1 MDSNENKILDAM
13 EIVAKKYINEAGYDK
28 TIQATIFE
36 LTNKSLGEYK
46 VKYQDSYFS
55 AFSADTDIEY
65 AEGTSVYVLIP
76 QGDTSKDKTIL
87 GAVDGYKIQGVTA
100 ITDAD
105 ASDIV
110 GYNCIKEKETYEL
123 CSYVQEQNI
132 ILYDKDNHIN
142 LVGLDN
148 TALKNFLSVSSTLVV
163 GASFKTQLPGEQRLK
178 GNYGIIFEL
187 GFKTETSDEIV
198 LKKFIVDINKMVG
211 NPYSLNNFTSQLGYF
226 EIDGENFE
234 YVNNITIFEKD
245 FPNQDIDKDN
255 DIFISEVQIFGA
267 NRISQEEYNVARLVI
282 NTPQGNYFSESDS
295 LDTIK
300 QLVAKIKINGNEL
313 DLSKSKVDYY
323 WFKENDDITIE
334 SMKYNYYGGEGWECL
349 NNYTLLDDN
358 NPDLVSWSPASNVK
372 DITKA
377 NITSEKVQYKC
388 IAIYNDNI
396 LSKQI
401 EISNHGSPVSISI
414 ISDSG
419 ANFIDSLGYPTLTC
433 KINNFEEPLPGYRY
447 AWSKVDNN
455 GLYTRLYETTNE
467 NEAYQIAYDNL
478 ANLNALID
486 NEEILPN
493 AAAAEKEEYT
503 EALNA
508 FETVTR
514 VDKNKIY
521 NINVAEIT
529 NYMQYKCSVY
539 YDGEYVGTESIVL
552 YNNKSNN
559 QDYFIELINGTQVF
573 KYDEN
578 GLSPCDSTKNNPQE
592 ILPISFNIINKE
604 GLDVTEEMLEKS
616 QIEWIVPEDNTLI
629 ITNGVLSMRDLVF
642 TIDSFYDKNKTN
654 NEIQL
659 IITYKGQRLTAYTN
673 LSFIK
678 EGDIGTNGT
687 DYYCVIVPNTDEYVD
702 YPAIENGVLNFTPAQ
717 EGKWFKAQIWK
728 NGKCIFNYADSQNSS
743 EGNRA
748 TIRWGI
754 QKNKYRANRSDPS
767 SITVLNNIFSTTGYY
782 TGGENEANSPANIVQ
797 CRITYKQ
804 VDYYATLPIITTS
817 CSQDY
822 KIKLK
827 SKTGFNYVTY
837 SSDGRYPKYN
847 DNKPFEIEVFET
859 IDGFEENVSLLTS
872 NEYRVG
878 FEYLIKGQIYDVQT
892 GNWVNKIL
900 FTEDDRTGLNKNQIK
915 LIPSLEYSGECV
927 STGLECICKK
937 SDGVTEIGRIHIP
950 IHCIINR
957 YANSAING
965 WDGNNVTIN
974 EEDGYILTPQI
985 GAGIK
990 DENNRF
996 TGMVMGSVKDN
1007 SNNGVIKTGLLG
1019 YDAGQQSLF
1028 LDSESGGAI
1037 FGKPSIDINNNKP
1050 IGGQIIIDPQS
1061 NKSYLFSRDYWNS
1074 YNDKGFPTSY
1084 EASNM
1089 TGNGLL
1095 IDLATPQIK
1104 YGDGTKF
1111 GIDQFGNLTCRN
1123 LINNNGILSILQMP
1137 TKACVCGYHLDET
1150 IRENSNMVQY
1160 ITHVSYK
1167 AQTISNNLVIPD
1179 NFTLTKAEVVLV
1191 SDPTVTPINPSG
1203 GGSFAGETISLFP
1216 SYTWGV
1222 TGSGEDGSGYF
1233 HCMPTMQLAIYAVPD
1248 TAFYTTAGGFAN
1260 SDVFF
1265 SSSYVDT
1272 SQGVQLGT
1280 FDGFTDLDDRNISPN
1295 YYNNFYGKSEVR
1307 IVDITSSL
1315 QQYLNNNNTN
1325 ICRLVVAPAT
1335 YPADINISVTW
1346 QNGRPNHTPK
1356 ITPLEANVAHTC
1368 GNVFMEIMLYGYY
1381 KVNEND

>member
-13 EIVAKKYINEAGYDK
+13 EIVAEKYVNEAGYDR

-36 LTNKSLGEYK
+36 LVNKSLGEYK

-65 AEGTSVYVLIP
+65 AEGTSVYILIP
-76 QGDTSKDKTIL
+76 QGDISKDKTIL
-87 GAVDGYKIQGVTA
+87 GAVDGYKIQGITA

-110 GYNCIKEKETYEL
+110 GYNCIKEEETYEL
-123 CSYVQEQNI
+123 CSYIQEQNI

-148 TALKNFLSVSSTLVV
+148 IALKNFLSVSSTLVA

-211 NPYSLNNFTSQLGYF
+211 NPYSLNNFTLQLGYF

-245 FPNQDIDKDN
+245 FPNQDIDKNN

-349 NNYTLLDDN
+349 NNYTLLDNN
-358 NPDLVSWSPASNVK
+358 NPDLVSWSPASNIK

-388 IAIYNDNI
+388 IAVYNDTI

-401 EISNHGSPVSISI
+401 EISNHGSPTSISI

-467 NEAYQIAYDNL
+467 NEAYQIAYNNL

-508 FETVTR
+508 FEIVTR

-782 TGGENEANSPANIVQ
+782 TGGENEASSPANIVQ

-817 CSQDY
+817 CNQDY

-859 IDGFEENVSLLTS
+859 IDGFEENISLLAS
-872 NEYRVG
+872 NEYRVN
-878 FEYLIKGQIYDVQT
+878 FEFLIKGQIYDVQT
-892 GNWVNKIL
+892 DNWVNKIL

-937 SDGVTEIGRIHIP
+937 SDNVTEIGRIHIP

-965 WDGNNVTIN
+965 WDGNSVAIN

-1037 FGKPSIDINNNKP
+1037 FGKPSIDIENNKP

-1123 LINNNGILSILQMP
+1123 LINNNGILSIFQLSP
-1137 TKACVCGYHLDET
+1137 TTGLCGWSVSYDAYDNGSTYYFTKAKYSASV
-1150 IRENSNMVQY
+1150 VA
-1160 ITHVSYK
+1160 VSCF
-1167 AQTISNNLVIPD
+1167 IPD
-1179 NFTLTKAEVVLV
+1179 NFVVEKAQAIIT
-1191 SDPTVTPINPSG
+1191 TVPSVAPLMVDSMGVNETASSFDTSYVWGINS
-1203 GGSFAGETISLFP
+1203 TI
-1216 SYTWGV
+1216 
-1222 TGSGEDGSGYF
+1222 GSGYT
-1233 HCMPTMQLAIYAVPD
+1233 HKVPTMQLAMYALPD
-1248 TAFYTTAGGFAN
+1248 TAFYSAVGGAAF
-1260 SDVFF
+1260 SDVFWSESHVDLSVGTKLKSF
-1265 SSSYVDT
+1265 S
-1272 SQGVQLGT
+1272 
-1280 FDGFTDLDDRNISPN
+1280 GFTDLDNRSNTPN
-1295 YYNNFYGKSEVR
+1295 YYNNYYGAAEMKT
-1307 IVDITSSL
+1307 VDITTEL
-1315 QQYLNNNNTN
+1315 KQYLAQSNTN
-1325 ICRLVVAPAT
+1325 ICRLAVGPDTVPS
-1335 YPADINISVTW
+1335 DITLQRTSISGGYQYTPRLTAIESAASHTNGEVT
-1346 QNGRPNHTPK
+1346 
-1356 ITPLEANVAHTC
+1356 LE
-1368 GNVFMEIMLYGYY
+1368 VFLYGYY
-1381 KVNEND
+1381 KMDIND

>member
-1 MDSNENKILDAM
+1 MDTNENKILDAM
-13 EIVAKKYINEAGYDK
+13 EIVAEKYVNEAGYDK
-28 TIQATIFE
+28 TIQATVFE
-36 LTNKSLGEYK
+36 LINKSLGEYK
-46 VKYQDSYFS
+46 IKYQDSYFS

-65 AEGTSVYVLIP
+65 AEGTSVYILIP
-76 QGDTSKDKTIL
+76 QGDMSKDKTIL

-123 CSYVQEQNI
+123 CSYTQEQNI

-148 TALKNFLSVSSTLVV
+148 VALKNFLSVSSTLVA
-163 GASFKTQLPGEQRLK
+163 GAFFKTQLPGEQRLK

-187 GFKTETSDEIV
+187 GFKTEMSDEIT
-198 LKKFIVDINKMVG
+198 LKKFVVDINKMVG

-226 EIDGENFE
+226 EIDGESFE
-234 YVNNITIFEKD
+234 YVNNITIFEKN
-245 FPNQDIDKDN
+245 FPNQDIDKNN
-255 DIFISEVQIFGA
+255 DIFISEIQIFGA

-282 NTPQGNYFSESDS
+282 NTPQGNYFSESDG

-313 DLSKSKVDYY
+313 DLSRSKVDYY

-349 NNYTLLDDN
+349 NDYTLLDNN
-358 NPDLVSWSPASNVK
+358 NPDLVSWSPASNIK

-396 LSKQI
+396 LSRQI
-401 EISNHGSPVSISI
+401 EISNHGSPISISI
-414 ISDSG
+414 VSDSG

-467 NEAYQIAYDNL
+467 NEAYQTAYDNL
-478 ANLNALID
+478 ANLNTLID

-493 AAAAEKEEYT
+493 AAAAQKEEYT

-508 FETVTR
+508 FETITR
-514 VDKNKIY
+514 IDKNKIY

-529 NYMQYKCSVY
+529 NYVHYKCSVY
-539 YDGEYVGTESIVL
+539 YNGEYVGTESIVL

-559 QDYFIELINGTQVF
+559 QDYFIELINGTQIF
-573 KYDEN
+573 KYNEN

-604 GLDVTEEMLEKS
+604 GLDVTEEILEKS

-629 ITNGVLSMRDLVF
+629 IANGDLSIRDLIF

-659 IITYKGQRLTAYTN
+659 IVTYKEQRLTAYTN

-687 DYYCVIVPNTDEYVD
+687 DYYCVIVPNTDEHID

-728 NGKCIFNYADSQNSS
+728 NGRCIFDYADSQNSS

-797 CRITYKQ
+797 CKITYKQ
-804 VDYYATLPIITTS
+804 VDYYTTLPIITTS
-817 CSQDY
+817 CNQDY

-827 SKTGFNYVTY
+827 PKTGFNYVTY

-847 DNKPFEIEVFET
+847 DNKPFEIEVFKT
-859 IDGFEENVSLLTS
+859 IDGFEENISLLAS
-872 NEYRVG
+872 NEYKVN
-878 FEYLIKGQIYDVQT
+878 FEYLIKGQIYDAQT
-892 GNWVNKIL
+892 STWVNKIL

-937 SDGVTEIGRIHIP
+937 SDNVTEIGRIHIP

-965 WDGNNVTIN
+965 WDGNSVTIN

-985 GAGIK
+985 GAGTK

-996 TGMVMGSVKDN
+996 TGMIMGSVKDN

-1037 FGKPSIDINNNKP
+1037 FGKPSIDTEHNNKP

-1061 NKSYLFSRDYWNS
+1061 NKSYLYSRDYW
-1074 YNDKGFPTSY
+1074 
-1084 EASNM
+1084 
-1089 TGNGLL
+1089 
-1095 IDLATPQIK
+1095 
-1104 YGDGTKF
+1104 
-1111 GIDQFGNLTCRN
+1111 
-1123 LINNNGILSILQMP
+1123 
-1137 TKACVCGYHLDET
+1137 
-1150 IRENSNMVQY
+1150 
-1160 ITHVSYK
+1160 
-1167 AQTISNNLVIPD
+1167 
-1179 NFTLTKAEVVLV
+1179 
-1191 SDPTVTPINPSG
+1191 
-1203 GGSFAGETISLFP
+1203 
-1216 SYTWGV
+1216 
-1222 TGSGEDGSGYF
+1222 
-1233 HCMPTMQLAIYAVPD
+1233 
-1248 TAFYTTAGGFAN
+1248 
-1260 SDVFF
+1260 
-1265 SSSYVDT
+1265 
-1272 SQGVQLGT
+1272 
-1280 FDGFTDLDDRNISPN
+1280 
-1295 YYNNFYGKSEVR
+1295 
-1307 IVDITSSL
+1307 
-1315 QQYLNNNNTN
+1315 
-1325 ICRLVVAPAT
+1325 
-1335 YPADINISVTW
+1335 
-1346 QNGRPNHTPK
+1346 
-1356 ITPLEANVAHTC
+1356 
-1368 GNVFMEIMLYGYY
+1368 
-1381 KVNEND
+1381 